1 MCSPYYRQQIDNL
14 KSHIAEATRW
24 LLGCEAQIR
33 PWVFVNRLRAS
44 DADTLVW
51 RVDLGAVTLALGI
64 EVQLAVVPAVVP
76 VVIDLTEVD

>member
-1 MCSPYYRQQIDNL
+1 VCSPYYRQQIDNL

-33 PWVFVNRLRAS
+33 PWVFVNRLSDS

>member
-44 DADTLVW
+44 DTDKLVW

>member
-14 KSHIAEATRW
+14 KSHIAEANRW
-24 LLGCEAQIR
+24 LLSCEAQIR
-33 PWVFVNRLRAS
+33 PWVFVNRLRDS

>member
-1 MCSPYYRQQIDNL
+1 MCSPYYRQQVDNL

-44 DADTLVW
+44 DTDKLVW